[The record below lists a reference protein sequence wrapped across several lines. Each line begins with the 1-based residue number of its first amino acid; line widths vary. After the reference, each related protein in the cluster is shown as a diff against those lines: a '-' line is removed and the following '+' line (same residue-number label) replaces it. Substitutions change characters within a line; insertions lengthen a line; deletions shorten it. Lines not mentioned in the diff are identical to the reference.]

1 MKTENEKTIAAWS
14 NFLDLP
20 LALSVELGR
29 TSITVRDL
37 LQLAPS
43 SVIKLSRSTGEG
55 VDIRADNK
63 PLMRGEIVVIE
74 DRAGVRVNEI
84 VAGGNNEAA

>member
-1 MKTENEKTIAAWS
+1 MKTDNEATIASWGR
-14 NFLDLP
+14 FLELP
-20 LALSVELGR
+20 VSLSVELGR
-29 TSITVRDL
+29 TSMKVRDIL
-37 LQLAPS
+37 GLEPD
-43 SVIKLSRSTGEG
+43 SVIRLSRSTGEG

-84 VAGGNNEAA
+84 VAGENK